1 MTGETH
7 VNTSKGKCISV
18 LIAWI
23 VATSVAMPAMAQG
36 TELEQVVVTARKRDE
51 ALLDVPVA
59 VSAYNAEEIQSAGI
73 QRPQD
78 FIALTP
84 NMTMVQTQNQGT
96 SFIVVRGISQARNS
110 EPSVA
115 VLIDGVL
122 MANPSQF
129 NQELYD
135 IESIEVLKGP
145 QGALYG
151 RNAIGGAVIIR
162 TREPGDEIET
172 TLMAGYDSGP
182 GYRGRVSVGGPIG
195 GSDAWKFQLSG
206 SYFDTDG
213 YIDNPFL
220 GEEADPFQDA
230 SARLKLLWE
239 PSDTMSADFRLS
251 FSQVDTQA
259 LYFNIT
265 EQVDD
270 TSLPVRVNNRGENE
284 RDMMSASVKLD
295 FAVGGGTLTSIT
307 AYDTLE
313 ELLTGDQFNFLP
325 IPESVLFQFFG
336 SDQAQHQWLDVEA
349 VSQEIRYTS
358 PAEERLRWILGA
370 YAIQTDRFISTGNVF
385 DLGTGEVPRVKR
397 NPLPMFAP
405 QFTFLSDSQDNLA
418 WAVFG
423 EMSYDFTDRIEGSV
437 ALRYD
442 SDERE
447 NTTETPQEFIPA
459 PINCE
464 TLPTPVPCAFTGQV
478 RKETW
483 DELQPKVTLR
493 FKPTDDVTTYVSY
506 SHGFR
511 SGGFNQTGVGTAP
524 DPFGVLVGI
533 GDLFDEETADTYEA
547 GIKARF
553 MDNRLMA
560 GASIYHTKAEGSY
573 FFVFDSNTSTQNLGN
588 LDEVEYQG
596 LEAEIQVQAT
606 NHLDLYARVGL
617 TDSEIKESA
626 RNPADVGNQAPLV
639 SEYTINLGAQF
650 RTPIAGGNYEFFIRP
665 DLQIIG
671 DTWWYPDNFTKRDP
685 VELLSLRA
693 GVESDTW
700 SVVAWSR
707 NLLDEEYNAEWS
719 PGPQFF
725 PNPGNTNNFVFKAQP
740 RVWGVD
746 FTYRF

>member
-1 MTGETH
+1 MAA
-7 VNTSKGKCISV
+7 S
-18 LIAWI
+18 A
-23 VATSVAMPAMAQG
+23 VAMPALSQG
-36 TELEQVVVTARKRDE
+36 TELDEIVVTARKRDE
-51 ALLDVPVA
+51 ALLDVPVV
-59 VSAYNAEEIQSAGI
+59 VSAYNAQEIASAGI
-73 QRPQD
+73 LRPQD

-129 NQELYD
+129 NQELFD

-162 TREPGDEIET
+162 TRAPGDEIEGSI
-172 TLMAGYDSGP
+172 MAGYDSGP
-182 GYRGRVSVGGPIG
+182 GYRARFSVGGPIA
-195 GSDAWKFQLSG
+195 GSDTWKFQLSG

-213 YIDNPFL
+213 YINNPFL
-220 GEEADPFQDA
+220 GEEADPFKDV
-230 SARLKLLWE
+230 SARLKLIWE
-239 PSDTMSADFRLS
+239 PSDAIAADLRVS

-265 EQVDD
+265 EQADD

-284 RDMMSASVKLD
+284 RNMMSASLKLD
-295 FAVGGGTLTSIT
+295 FDVGGGVLTSIT

-313 ELLTGDQFNFLP
+313 ELLTGDQFDFLP
-325 IPESVLFQFFG
+325 ILESALIQFG
-336 SDQAQHQWLDVEA
+336 ADQAQHQWLDVEA

-358 PAEERLRWILGA
+358 PAEERLRWILGGYVIA
-370 YAIQTDRFISTGNVF
+370 TDRFISTGNVF
-385 DLGTGEVPRVKR
+385 DLGTGEVPRVKET
-397 NPLPMFAP
+397 PLPFFAP
-405 QFTFLSDSQDNLA
+405 QFSFLADSQDNLA

-423 EMSYDFTDRIEGSV
+423 ELSYDLTERLEGSL

-442 SDERE
+442 EDTRE
-447 NTTETPQEFIPA
+447 NTTETPQEFIPTA
-459 PINCE
+459 INCDTDPE
-464 TLPTPVPCAFTGQV
+464 PVPCAFTGQV

-493 FKPTDDVTTYVSY
+493 FKPNEHVTTYLSY
-506 SHGFR
+506 SRGFR
-511 SGGFNQTGVGTAP
+511 SGGFNQTGVGSAP
-524 DPFGVLVGI
+524 NPFGILNGI
-533 GDLFDEETADTYEA
+533 DDLFDEETADTYEA

-553 MDNRLMA
+553 ADGRVMT

-573 FFVFDSNTSTQNLGN
+573 FFVFDPTTSTQNLGN

-596 LEAEIQVQAT
+596 LELEIQAQVT
-606 NHLDLYARVGL
+606 DNIDLYARGGW
-617 TDSEIKESA
+617 TDSEIKKSA
-626 RNPADVGNQAPLV
+626 RSPTDVGNQAPLV
-639 SEYTINLGAQF
+639 SEYTVNLGANF
-650 RTPIAGGNYEFFIRP
+650 RMPFGGSYEFFLRP
-665 DLQIIG
+665 DFRIIG
-671 DTWWYPDNFTKRDP
+671 DTWWWPDNFTKRSP
-685 VELLSLRA
+685 VELLDLRA
-693 GVESDTW
+693 GVDSERW
-700 SVVAWSR
+700 SLVAWSR

-719 PGPQFF
+719 PGPFGF
-725 PNPGNTNNFVFKAQP
+725 PDPGPVNNFVFKAQP
-740 RVWGVD
+740 MVWGVD